1 MYQLTSLK
9 EPCHILILRRLKWVI
24 KVSLTINFLLVV
36 VIVTSIG
43 TEMLVVVNMVVGTLC
58 NVKFATSLCMM
69 PTTTTT
75 TSDTHKI
82 RMVYLQPLVNM
93 VNLILISGLN
103 LATNPHLSCLPL
115 FQTCESLHAVKIH
128 TSKAR
133 SSCHKH

>member
-1 MYQLTSLK
+1 M
-9 EPCHILILRRLKWVI
+9 I

-43 TEMLVVVNMVVGTLC
+43 IEMLVVVNMVVGTLC
-58 NVKFATSLCMM
+58 NVKFATSLGMM
-69 PTTTTT
+69 PTTTT

-115 FQTCESLHAVKIH
+115 FQTCESLHVVKIH
-128 TSKAR
+128 TSKAW